1 MIHIRAMQIVSQW
14 PWLKFIF
21 LGKRKW
27 MLAGILSSVLVLLLV
42 LKYALGTDVKTTPSS
57 TENSAQPEVVAVVD
71 GQTITY
77 ADIRPLV
84 EAGIDRAIA
93 VDRTLNKVLVANA
106 AKTLFP
112 QEAKVAI
119 QTAEWDLLSALFLRL
134 KREQIQ
140 SMISEASIND
150 FYEKNITPQQFDTYK
165 IKYYLT
171 RDRTDADQVRA
182 LLLAGD
188 KGALDKLEYF
198 NKDTPYISLAMMPYN
213 LGKVVKE
220 GYNPDTKGSVVLGP
234 IMIRDGFVIVMVES
248 YKPGNRPELTTE
260 LKARIREQLIENGL
274 SVVLTELRASAKIN
288 IK

>member
-1 MIHIRAMQIVSQW
+1 MIH
-14 PWLKFIF
+14 KFVKQFITQSHGLSFLF

-27 MLAGILSSVLVLLLV
+27 LVVGALSSIFILLLV
-42 LKYALGTDVKTTPSS
+42 FEYTMGNDAEMPQSNSEVLG
-57 TENSAQPEVVAVVD
+57 EPEVVAVVD

-112 QEAKVAI
+112 QEAKDAI
-119 QTAEWDLLSALFLRL
+119 QTAERDLLSALFLRL

-140 SMISEASIND
+140 SLISEASIND
-150 FYEKNITPQQFDTYK
+150 FYEKNITQQQFDTYK
-165 IKYYLT
+165 VKYYLT
-171 RDRTDADQVRA
+171 RDRTDADQVRS

-198 NKDTPYISLAMMPYN
+198 NKDSPYISLAMLPYN
-213 LGKVVKE
+213 LGKVVKD
-220 GYNPDTKGSVVLGP
+220 GYAPDGKAAVFLGP

-248 YKPGNRPELTTE
+248 YKSGNRPELTTE

-274 SVVLTELRASAKIN
+274 SVVLTELRSSAKIN
-288 IK
+288 LK